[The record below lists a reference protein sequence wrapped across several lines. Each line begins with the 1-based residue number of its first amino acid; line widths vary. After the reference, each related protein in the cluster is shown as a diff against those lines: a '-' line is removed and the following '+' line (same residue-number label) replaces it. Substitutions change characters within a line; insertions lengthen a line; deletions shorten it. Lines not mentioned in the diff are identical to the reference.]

1 MDVAGNDPEGSL
13 PRPVRSSTII
23 IRWWHEAADG
33 MDRAHNSHLR
43 GTVLDL
49 GGRTL
54 GQFAGKQALF
64 DLVGAITDEPQPTVG
79 RAPRSGA
86 GKA

>member
-1 MDVAGNDPEGSL
+1 MAGNDPEGAL
-13 PRPVRSSTII
+13 PRTVQGGTII
-23 IRWWHEAADG
+23 IRWWHEAADE
-33 MDRAHNSHLR
+33 MDRASDRQLR

-64 DLVGAITDEPQPTVG
+64 DLVGAITDDPQPTVG
-79 RAPRSGA
+79 RSPRSGEV
-86 GKA
+86 KA